1 MHITINDTDYVL
13 GKGKIGFL
21 SRSLIATDFGY
32 KKDLFDELS
41 KNYTFLEETDFS
53 GQDSHEF
60 REYITNP
67 KFITIL
73 KEFKL
78 AK

>member
-1 MHITINDTDYVL
+1 MTNSVIEDHM
-13 GKGKIGFL
+13 
-21 SRSLIATDFGY
+21 
-32 KKDLFDELS
+32 KDLFDELS

-53 GQDSHEF
+53 GQKTHEF
-60 REYITNP
+60 RDYITNP
-67 KFITIL
+67 KFVSIL

>member
-21 SRSLIATDFGY
+21 SRNLIATDFGY

-53 GQDSHEF
+53 GQNSHEF

-67 KFITIL
+67 KFVSIL